1 MSYGFVNMN
10 MTNEMTSEN
19 LVNIEDQIMNLANK
33 LWIYLSSI

>member
-1 MSYGFVNMN
+1 MNMN

>member
-1 MSYGFVNMN
+1 VNMN